1 MKFNVDELTIPMTER
16 VIKLREEVVHA
27 KPILCS
33 ERALLVTESY
43 KETESLPAPIRRAL
57 AFKKILDNMTLI
69 IWDGELIVG
78 NHGSNGR
85 RSAPVFPEFSIS
97 WLEDEID
104 EKLETRTQ
112 DTFDVPQKVKD
123 DLKSIFP
130 YWRGKTVYDKYRA
143 ILPEDAKKA
152 RDAYIFTRD
161 LFERFGYG
169 HTAYDIP
176 KLLKVGLKGIK
187 EEINEKI
194 KHLDLTTSEGLD
206 KKIFYEAA
214 LICCD
219 AVINYSKRYARV
231 ALDLAAKE
239 ENPVRKKE
247 LEKIADVCGW
257 IPENPARDIWDA
269 IQVVQFMQLLIQIET
284 NGDSVSPG
292 RLDQYLYP
300 YYKKDLEEG
309 RYTREQIQ
317 ELLDCLWIKFNEIV
331 KVQDSESVHIHPGFP
346 LTPNLT
352 IGGLTPEGE
361 DATNELSFL
370 MLNSQEHIRLTNP
383 QFTVRIHK
391 DTPNEFKLRAAEVI
405 KLGTG
410 MPALFGDERC
420 IEALHKKY
428 PDIPMDRIRDYR
440 IVGCVELAP
449 RGFQGRITGGW
460 FNVARVV
467 DLALNNGVDRL
478 TGEQLG
484 PKTGEPE
491 DFKDFNDV
499 LEAVRKQAEYF
510 TKQLVINAAVV
521 DKVQNQN
528 TPHIFLSCLTEGCIE
543 KGKDITTDGSLWG
556 ATAAVLVGLATAS
569 DSLTAVKKV
578 VFEDKLITMKELK
591 EALDSNY
598 EGERGE
604 EIRRLLLNAPKYGND
619 DDYADEV
626 MRKMSSIFFDVI
638 ESHKDIDGRPF
649 AVFVLTLGGT
659 VAHGWKTGATA
670 NGRKAKEPVSDSLS
684 PVNGAD
690 KEGPT
695 AVLLSASKIDQSR
708 LAAGNVLNLKF
719 SKTAFG
725 EGESLQKFVDLVDAY
740 LIDLKGQ
747 EVQFNVV
754 DAKILREA
762 QKYPERYKDLIIRV
776 AGYSAR
782 FVELAKELQDDI
794 IARTEHEAF

>member
-352 IGGLTPEGE
+352 IGG
-361 DATNELSFL
+361 
-370 MLNSQEHIRLTNP
+370 
-383 QFTVRIHK
+383 
-391 DTPNEFKLRAAEVI
+391 
-405 KLGTG
+405 
-410 MPALFGDERC
+410 
-420 IEALHKKY
+420 
-428 PDIPMDRIRDYR
+428 
-440 IVGCVELAP
+440 
-449 RGFQGRITGGW
+449 
-460 FNVARVV
+460 
-467 DLALNNGVDRL
+467 
-478 TGEQLG
+478 
-484 PKTGEPE
+484 
-491 DFKDFNDV
+491 
-499 LEAVRKQAEYF
+499 
-510 TKQLVINAAVV
+510 
-521 DKVQNQN
+521 
-528 TPHIFLSCLTEGCIE
+528 
-543 KGKDITTDGSLWG
+543 
-556 ATAAVLVGLATAS
+556 
-569 DSLTAVKKV
+569 
-578 VFEDKLITMKELK
+578 
-591 EALDSNY
+591 
-598 EGERGE
+598 
-604 EIRRLLLNAPKYGND
+604 
-619 DDYADEV
+619 
-626 MRKMSSIFFDVI
+626 
-638 ESHKDIDGRPF
+638 
-649 AVFVLTLGGT
+649 
-659 VAHGWKTGATA
+659 
-670 NGRKAKEPVSDSLS
+670 
-684 PVNGAD
+684 
-690 KEGPT
+690 
-695 AVLLSASKIDQSR
+695 
-708 LAAGNVLNLKF
+708 
-719 SKTAFG
+719 
-725 EGESLQKFVDLVDAY
+725 
-740 LIDLKGQ
+740 
-747 EVQFNVV
+747 
-754 DAKILREA
+754 
-762 QKYPERYKDLIIRV
+762 
-776 AGYSAR
+776 
-782 FVELAKELQDDI
+782 
-794 IARTEHEAF
+794 